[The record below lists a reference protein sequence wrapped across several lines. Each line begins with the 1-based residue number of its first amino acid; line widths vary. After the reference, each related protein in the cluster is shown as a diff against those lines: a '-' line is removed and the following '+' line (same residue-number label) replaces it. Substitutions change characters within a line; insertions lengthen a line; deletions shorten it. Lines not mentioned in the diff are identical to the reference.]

1 MATVLKFGRQIQDHK
16 ITVTLSH
23 RNRYMIF
30 ELHIPSFPLNQFI
43 ESFIYYRDY
52 NPVHS
57 VDRFLPDGNVN
68 IVIDLTDYPKYIYD
82 NDTLKEIQ
90 TCRNVW
96 FSGIRNNYIT
106 IPSGRDSE
114 MFVINFHKGKAYP
127 FVQMPLYELTDS
139 VVNGD
144 LVLTN
149 EIMELREMILEAPI
163 ITHKF
168 LKVEDFLLKR
178 FCSKLIVNP
187 FIEFAVNKII
197 KSPNQMSIEQ
207 ISNKVGYSQ
216 KHLIKLFKDN
226 VGLTPKGFLKII
238 RFQKAIEEIAAAKVS
253 DWTGIAFE
261 SGYYDQAHFN
271 NDFKAF
277 SGFTPK
283 QYLQKQYDHLNYVPV
298 G

>member
-1 MATVLKFGRQIQDHK
+1 MFSRQRQDPK
-16 ITVTLSH
+16 EILTLSH
-23 RNRYMIF
+23 RNRQMIF

-52 NPVHS
+52 NPIHS

-82 NDTLKEIQ
+82 NETLKEIQ
-90 TCRNVW
+90 ACRNVW

-127 FVQMPLYELTDS
+127 FVQMPLNELTDS
-139 VVNGD
+139 VVDGD

-149 EIMELREMILEAPI
+149 EIMELREMILEADL
-163 ITHKF
+163 ITQKF
-168 LKVEDFLLKR
+168 STVENFLFKK
-178 FCSKLIVNP
+178 FHNKLILNP

-197 KSPNQMSIEQ
+197 EFPNQMSIEQ

-226 VGLTPKGFLKII
+226 VGITPKGFLKII
-238 RFQKAIEEIAAAKVS
+238 RFQKAINEIAVTKKA
-253 DWTGIAFE
+253 DWTGIALE
-261 SGYYDQAHFN
+261 SGYYDQAHFI
-271 NDFKAF
+271 NDFKSF

-283 QYLQKQYDHLNYVPV
+283 EYQLKHYEHLNYIPV

>member
-1 MATVLKFGRQIQDHK
+1 MV
-16 ITVTLSH
+16 
-23 RNRYMIF
+23 F
-30 ELHIPSFPLNQFI
+30 ELHIPSYPLNQFI
-43 ESFIYYRDY
+43 ESFIYYRDF

-82 NDTLKEIQ
+82 NETLKEIQ

-96 FSGIRNNYIT
+96 FSGIRNRYIT

-114 MFVINFHKGKAYP
+114 MFVINFHKGRSYP
-127 FVQMPLYELTDS
+127 FVQIPLHELTDS
-139 VVNGD
+139 VVDGD

-149 EIMELREMILEAPI
+149 EIMDLREMILGAAFIPQ
-163 ITHKF
+163 KF
-168 LKVEDFLLKR
+168 SVVENFLLRKFR
-178 FCSKLIVNP
+178 NKLIVNP
-187 FIEFAVNKII
+187 FIEFAVNKITA
-197 KSPNQMSIEQ
+197 SPNQMSIEQ

-238 RFQKAIEEIAAAKVS
+238 RFQKAIEEIDAAKEIN
-253 DWTGIAFE
+253 WAGIAYE
-261 SGYYDQAHFN
+261 SGYYDQAHFI
-271 NDFKAF
+271 NDFKNF
-277 SGFTPK
+277 SGFTPQ
-283 QYLQKQYDHLNYVPV
+283 QYLQKQYEHLNYIAV

>member
-1 MATVLKFGRQIQDHK
+1 
-16 ITVTLSH
+16 
-23 RNRYMIF
+23 MIF

-82 NDTLKEIQ
+82 NETLKEIQ
-90 TCRNVW
+90 SCRNVW

-127 FVQMPLYELTDS
+127 FVQMPLNELTDS
-139 VVNGD
+139 VVDGE

-149 EIMELREMILEAPI
+149 EIINLREMILATPSI
-163 ITHKF
+163 IGKFFTVEKF
-168 LKVEDFLLKR
+168 LSKK
-178 FCSKLIVNP
+178 FCNKLIVNP

-197 KSPNQMSIEQ
+197 KSPSQISIEQ

-238 RFQKAIEEIAAAKVS
+238 RFQKAIAEIAEAKS
-253 DWTGIAFE
+253 PDWTGIAFD
-261 SGYYDQAHFN
+261 SGYYDQAHFI

-277 SGFTPK
+277 SGLTPS
-283 QYLQKQYDHLNYVPV
+283 QYLQKQLDHLNYVPV